1 MHPHLK
7 TNEELLSY
15 WYGDF
20 HDKEQ
25 VQALKELA
33 KRKVDDFG
41 EQLKSALAKGE
52 FDSDEI
58 QWTFFEYIYDND
70 FVVDYVNNPKLY
82 YNVEKALFYI
92 KWAIPNDFSLPEYLK
107 LNDKAKDGLLR
118 YQIKEL
124 KDKNR
129 KMCDF
134 ESLVCHVCKG
144 KEDFCFQGCIEP
156 FDEIIRKNSIIQQ
169 GYIDYLNK
177 TDDLP
182 RLMALEAQIAKMKNE
197 LHQSFVKWLYEELP
211 LSSTSSC
218 VKAEPLKRY
227 YSFEESVLLKK
238 LQVILHAE
246 GLSLNTIPK
255 VYISYEVP
263 MSLRLVENRD
273 DNGNLF
279 DTENLLGYYIPSSQE
294 IVLLEQGI
302 RWFAARFSVNADLLR
317 EIVFIHE
324 MGHYM
329 QHKMPCYQT
338 QEWDDVLYND
348 SYSPIDLQEGWAQ
361 LMDAWAVKNEKHYSD
376 VFNKLVSKQRAP
388 YLVFQNYEQYKYHS
402 ILQSLDGLR
411 QLNRPAAIE
420 DWDRLLA

>member
-1 MHPHLK
+1 MIHPHLK

-25 VQALKELA
+25 VQALEELA
-33 KRKVDDFG
+33 ERKVDDFG
-41 EQLKSALAKGE
+41 EQLKSALAKEE
-52 FDSDEI
+52 FDPDEI
-58 QWTFFEYIYDND
+58 RWTFFECIYDND
-70 FVVDYVNNPKLY
+70 FVVDYVNNPKPF
-82 YNVEKALFYI
+82 YNVEKALSYI
-92 KWAIPNDFSLPEYLK
+92 EWAIPNHFSLPEYLK
-107 LNDKAKDGLLR
+107 LNEKAKDGLLR
-118 YQIKEL
+118 CHIKEL
-124 KDKNR
+124 KDVNR
-129 KMCDF
+129 IMCDF
-134 ESLVCHVCKG
+134 ESFVCNECIG
-144 KEDFCFQGCIEP
+144 KDERCFQSCIEP
-156 FDEIIRKNSIIQQ
+156 YDEIIRKNNIRQ

-197 LHQSFVKWLYEELP
+197 LHQSFVKWLYGELP

-302 RWFAARFSVNADLLR
+302 QWFAARFSVNADLLR

-324 MGHYM
+324 IGHYM

-338 QEWDDVLYND
+338 HEWDDELYHD

-361 LMDAWAVKNEKHYSD
+361 LMDAWVVKNEKRYSD
-376 VFNKLVSKQRAP
+376 VFNTLVSKQSAP
-388 YLVFQNYEQYKYHS
+388 YLVFRNYEQYKCRY

-411 QLNRPAAIE
+411 QLNCPATIE